1 MSHTGEL
8 PPGGFD
14 SVRGSPAQHFQ
25 GIVTKMQDALMRGD
39 LDTYCSYL
47 AEDFEFADS
56 GAPRVLTTLSD
67 VRAFL
72 TKMLGVFA
80 QCESVGFATQTC
92 YTYVPNHHLAPF
104 SRLRA
109 RVAMVFS
116 MAIRKANDEHITV
129 DGVDVFEFVDD
140 KIVRLTS
147 YYHPPTLP

>member
-56 GAPRVLTTLSD
+56 GAPRVLPGFWPG
-67 VRAFL
+67 AFVSRTPGCSL
-72 TKMLGVFA
+72 KLCHDSAGRGHPAKLG
-80 QCESVGFATQTC
+80 
-92 YTYVPNHHLAPF
+92 
-104 SRLRA
+104 
-109 RVAMVFS
+109 
-116 MAIRKANDEHITV
+116 
-129 DGVDVFEFVDD
+129 
-140 KIVRLTS
+140 
-147 YYHPPTLP
+147 